1 MIPSAPLHT
10 FASPLDRP
18 WLVYSSILTALLF
31 AASIIFDVVST
42 LMLGN
47 MWLIAFACSLG
58 ITLVSMSLEDK
69 QDQQRRQ
76 RFENALITVPLP
88 TLIVASTSAE
98 LDSPTKE
105 QIRLYL
111 NKHHQGWSFAFNSQE
126 LTHYA

>member
-1 MIPSAPLHT
+1 MIPSAPRHT
-10 FASPLDRP
+10 VTAPLDRP
-18 WLVYSSILTALLF
+18 WLFYSSILTALLF
-31 AASIIFDVVST
+31 SASIIFDVVST

-76 RFENALITVPLP
+76 RFESSLITVPLP
-88 TLIVASTSAE
+88 TLIAASTSAE

-111 NKHHQGWSFAFNSQE
+111 KKYPQGWSFSFNSQE
-126 LTHYA
+126 LTYHA